1 MNFFKQIGREMDE
14 KPIAIFVVYGI
25 IFGLLHNYLPE
36 YVVPLT
42 ILLALYEIARKIN
55 WAVEEIKSK

>member
-1 MNFFKQIGREMDE
+1 MNFFKQIGREMDR